1 MTKLYLAIPCYNEE
15 EVLRDSAEKL
25 LNKYSTMM
33 AEGKISADSRIVFI
47 DDGSKDRTWEIISE
61 LHTENPI
68 FQGIKLSRNRGHQ
81 NALLCGLMTLK
92 DKADAVISIDAD
104 LQDDINTF
112 DEMVAKYED
121 GCDVVYGVRSKRE
134 TDTFFKRFTAEG
146 FYKIL
151 NHMGAKVIFN
161 HADFR
166 LMSKRALNA
175 FSLYKETNIFLRGM
189 VPMIGFKSD
198 IVTYER
204 SERLAGES
212 KYPLK
217 KMLALAWEGIT
228 SLSIQPIRI
237 ITWLGAIV
245 FGISLIMIIYSLIS
259 FFCGWSFGSA
269 ASIESNILSNPSLSK
284 KIGDNPS
291 EKLDIA
297 QTATPYYIMTNTDDE
312 NSPFYNDYFYDE
324 YKGSYGGWPVYVAQG
339 LNCGF
344 GTYPET
350 LMPYENSL
358 LGYSNTLKYY
368 SDYHLKEYNQ
378 LSNDANTL
386 KDNIINN
393 GAIGVYYYNLV
404 VTLKIHFLIVIA
416 KKKSKKAM
424 NNLML

>member
-15 EVLRDSAEKL
+15 EVLRDSAVKL
-25 LNKYSTMM
+25 LNKYNAMM
-33 AEGKISADSRIVFI
+33 AENKITKDSKIVFI
-47 DDGSKDRTWEIISE
+47 DDGSKDSTWSIIKE
-61 LHTENPI
+61 LHSENPV

-112 DEMVAKYED
+112 DEMVKKFEE

-134 TDTFFKRFTAEG
+134 TDTFFKRFTAEA

-151 NHMGAKVIFN
+151 DKMGAKVIFN

-166 LMSKRALNA
+166 LMSKRALEA

-189 VPMIGFKSD
+189 VPLIGFKSD

-228 SLSIQPIRI
+228 SLSIQPIRL

-245 FGISLIMIIYSLIS
+245 FLISIIMIIYSLVS
-259 FFCGWSFGSA
+259 YFCGFAQSGW
-269 ASIESNILSNPSLSK
+269 AS
-284 KIGDNPS
+284 
-291 EKLDIA
+291 
-297 QTATPYYIMTNTDDE
+297 
-312 NSPFYNDYFYDE
+312 
-324 YKGSYGGWPVYVAQG
+324 
-339 LNCGF
+339 
-344 GTYPET
+344 T
-350 LMPYENSL
+350 LCS
-358 LGYSNTLKYY
+358 
-368 SDYHLKEYNQ
+368 
-378 LSNDANTL
+378 
-386 KDNIINN
+386 IW
-393 GAIGVYYYNLV
+393 AIGGLQLLAIGIIGEYIGKVYLEVKRRPRYIV
-404 VTLKIHFLIVIA
+404 EEFLE
-416 KKKSKKAM
+416 
-424 NNLML
+424 N